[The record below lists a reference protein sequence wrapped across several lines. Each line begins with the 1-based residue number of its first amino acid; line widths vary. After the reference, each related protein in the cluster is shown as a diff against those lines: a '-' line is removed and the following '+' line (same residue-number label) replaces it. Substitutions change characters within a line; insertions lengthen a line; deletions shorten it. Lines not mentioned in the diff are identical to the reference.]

1 LGKFIVI
8 DGLDGSGKT
17 TQFELVKNKLSAKHK
32 ILTLSFP
39 NYDSD
44 SSAAVKMY
52 LNKKIAENADDV
64 NAFAAASFY
73 AVDRYI
79 SFKQNWEKEFNVADI
94 ILSCR
99 YTTSNVI
106 HQASKLNDKKRD
118 EFIDWLY
125 DYEFNKLGLPKPD
138 KVIFLNMPV
147 SYSQKLLTN
156 RYKDDDTKK
165 DIHEENVEYLKRC
178 EECALAAA
186 KKLDWI
192 VIDCTK
198 TENSEVVYLTQ
209 EEINEKIML
218 HIEGCFTDA

>member
-1 LGKFIVI
+1 VGIFIVI

-17 TQFELVKNKLSAKHK
+17 TQFEITKSKLQASKK
-32 ILTLSFP
+32 LLTLSFP

-52 LNKKIAENADDV
+52 LDGLISNDVDSV
-64 NAFAAASFY
+64 NAYAAASFY

-79 SFKQNWEKEFNVADI
+79 SFKQNWEQEFNSAEI

-99 YTTSNVI
+99 YTTSNII
-106 HQASKLNDKKRD
+106 HQASKLSADKRD

-125 DYEFNKLGLPKPD
+125 DYEFNRLSLPKPD

-147 SYSQKLLTN
+147 EYSQKLLSK
-156 RYKDDDTKK
+156 RYRNDDTKK

-178 EECALAAA
+178 YDCAMSAA
-186 KKLDWI
+186 KKLGWI
-192 VIDCTK
+192 VIDCY
-198 TENSEVVYLTQ
+198 EDDNGEAGFLSED
-209 EEINEKIML
+209 EINEKIMSQ
-218 HIEGCFTDA
+218 II

>member
-1 LGKFIVI
+1 VGKFIVI

-17 TQFELVKNKLSAKHK
+17 TQFELTKKKLQDSHNL
-32 ILTLSFP
+32 LTLSFP
-39 NYDSD
+39 NYNSD

-52 LNKKIAENADDV
+52 LGGEISSDADAV
-64 NAFAAASFY
+64 NAYAAASFY

-79 SFKQNWEKEFNVADI
+79 SFKQDWEQKFHEADI

-106 HQASKLNDKKRD
+106 HQASKLPEDRRD

-125 DYEFNKLGLPKPD
+125 DYEFNRLGLPKPD

-147 SYSQKLLTN
+147 EYSQKLLSK
-156 RYKDDDTKK
+156 RYNNDDEKK
-165 DIHEENVEYLKRC
+165 DIHEENVKYLKRC
-178 EECALAAA
+178 EDCALQAA

-192 VIDCTK
+192 VIDCFDNK
-198 TENSEVVYLTQ
+198 NGEEKFLTE
-209 EEINEKIML
+209 EEINKKIMSQ
-218 HIEGCFTDA
+218 II